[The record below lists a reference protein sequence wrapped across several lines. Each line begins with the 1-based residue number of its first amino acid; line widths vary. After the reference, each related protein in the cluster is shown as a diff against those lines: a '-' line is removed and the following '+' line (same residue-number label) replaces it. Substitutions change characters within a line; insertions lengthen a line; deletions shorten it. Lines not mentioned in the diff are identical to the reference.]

1 MVSFLLILRA
11 APRDCCVE
19 YLKDNIGF
27 VVCVF
32 LLSCPTLRAD
42 STSES
47 STPTSPPPVLSS
59 LQIRTIHQLSQ
70 KIPPPLCSCF
80 IWLGHAGETGWVL
93 ALWLTPALTEKSSS
107 TKGWELINGLGEE
120 DPGSYTQW
128 NESFK
133 KQMSVSLVLTSSNFA
148 HLNTIQTDPGLF
160 MW

>member
-11 APRDCCVE
+11 ASRGCCVE

-47 STPTSPPPVLSS
+47 STPTSPPPILSS

-93 ALWLTPALTEKSSS
+93 ALWLTPALTEKSSP
-107 TKGWELINGLGEE
+107 TKGWEVINGLGEE

-133 KQMSVSLVLTSSNFA
+133 KSDECKSRPHIL
-148 HLNTIQTDPGLF
+148 
-160 MW
+160 